1 MEYNIYIDESG
12 DEGLNRGSKFFI
24 LTAVM
29 VKKEKDLEISKM
41 VDRIKENL
49 NLSIKNQLHWKAIKG
64 YSKKIMIMDNASKS
78 EISIINIV
86 IDTRKINF
94 IESGDIYNHFSGY
107 LYERICWFVRDRQ
120 AIANINISSRGENLT
135 KANLVRFLKT
145 HESKFKIDYQLINSI
160 KIIPNGKRKLLQLA
174 DCCCSALGQALK
186 YNNNMHRDYIV
197 LLKPKLYHYN
207 KKYLG
212 YGLKY
217 VPGNTAYAKEFD
229 GLIIYLDKKNSEL
242 SPD

>member
-29 VKKEKDLEISKM
+29 VNKENDLVVSKM
-41 VDRIKENL
+41 VDKVKENL
-49 NLSIKNQLHWKAIKG
+49 NLSIKTQLHWKSIKG
-64 YSKKIMIMDNASKS
+64 YSKKIMIMENASNS
-78 EISIINIV
+78 EITIINII

-94 IESGDIYNHFSGY
+94 IESSDIYNHFSGY
-107 LYERICWFVRDRQ
+107 LYERICWFVRDRH
-120 AIANINISSRGENLT
+120 AVANINISSRGENLT
-135 KANLVRFLKT
+135 KDNLISFLKT
-145 HESKFKIDYQLINSI
+145 HKSKFKIDYELINNI
-160 KIIPNGKRKLLQLA
+160 KIIPNGKMKLLQLA

-186 YNNNMHRDYIV
+186 YNNNIHREYIV
-197 LLKPKLYHYN
+197 RLKPRLYHYN

-217 VPGNTAYAKEFD
+217 VPGNIVYAKEFD